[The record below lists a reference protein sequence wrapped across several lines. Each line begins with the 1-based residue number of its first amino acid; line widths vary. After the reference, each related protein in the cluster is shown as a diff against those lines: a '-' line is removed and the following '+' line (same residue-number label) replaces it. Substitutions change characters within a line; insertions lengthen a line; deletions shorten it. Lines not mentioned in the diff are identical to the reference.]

1 MGPGHVKVCFS
12 HSHSRVLYM
21 LVQDVPPRWREHRT
35 LPVAVPP
42 RRAPCAPWPCAC
54 PVAPVRLVSLR
65 PSALRASGG
74 RSRLRP
80 QRVSAH
86 PRTRTLTAPTSH
98 EFEPRRERRAAVY
111 AVWCMVEPR
120 GSRTVCQCGF
130 CGRNLG
136 GMEAGPTFSG
146 RVRALRVAAAR
157 RERRPRRRPGATAA
171 IPDSGDWGGSGTACP
186 KR

>member
-1 MGPGHVKVCFS
+1 MKVCFS

-35 LPVAVPP
+35 LPVPP
-42 RRAPCAPWPCAC
+42 RRAPCA
-54 PVAPVRLVSLR
+54 VARGRGRARAPSRPSDSSLR